1 MSCVLHETPTSLRH
15 LLTSYWATVKPEKVE
30 IVLAERPEP
39 TLSVHRVYFISGYFI
54 TGRAHTRCSS
64 PTLCSSVPSPS
75 PVHSPAWHRLQL
87 TAPPSPTAESGATP
101 LPQFKNKV
109 ARFTSTYGLCPTF
122 PSFTAA
128 PQVVGECLHLPCK
141 LWTTVATYWQPKQL
155 KGVFSVALYISL
167 GPILCKTVSNLQ
179 QPLANQ

>member
-1 MSCVLHETPTSLRH
+1 M
-15 LLTSYWATVKPEKVE
+15 KPEKVE

-39 TLSVHRVYFISGYFI
+39 TLSVHRVSLYFWLLYYWACSHTLLFPDV
-54 TGRAHTRCSS
+54 AHQCHHHHLSTHLPGTAFSS
-64 PTLCSSVPSPS
+64 LHHPP
-75 PVHSPAWHRLQL
+75 LQL
-87 TAPPSPTAESGATP
+87 SQGPHLSHSS
-101 LPQFKNKV
+101 KV

-128 PQVVGECLHLPCK
+128 PQVVGECLRLPCK
-141 LWTTVATYWQPKQL
+141 LWTTVATYLQPKQL

>member
-1 MSCVLHETPTSLRH
+1 MSLYFW
-15 LLTSYWATVKPEKVE
+15 LLYYWAWSHTLLFPDVMHTFLLWPSFLSTPAPKTVE
-30 IVLAERPEP
+30 
-39 TLSVHRVYFISGYFI
+39 S
-54 TGRAHTRCSS
+54 
-64 PTLCSSVPSPS
+64 SSVPSPS

-141 LWTTVATYWQPKQL
+141 LWTTVATYLQPKQL

-167 GPILCKTVSNLQ
+167 GPILCKTLCNLQ